1 MFLAILL
8 VASALILGVSTHLRQ
23 AEDVT
28 EFDDLYTLTERVSNA
43 LLRSTVPN
51 ASYMDIEG
59 NVIVLKDISVLDM
72 IVEELLLMRTG
83 VPGSSFNGTGR
94 YNERIVH
101 VLSSLVDEHRYRFEL
116 SGRFMGSSISIGH
129 AQGQTETATKM
140 TEIFLPDV
148 TEPIQIT
155 LSIGPW

>member
-23 AEDVT
+23 GEDVS

-51 ASYMDIEG
+51 ASYTDIEG
-59 NVIVLKDISVLDM
+59 NVIVLKDISVIDM
-72 IVEELLLMRTG
+72 IVEELLLMKTG
-83 VPGSSFNGTGR
+83 VPESSFNGTDR
-94 YNERIVH
+94 YNERIAQ
-101 VLSSLVDEHRYRFEL
+101 VLSSLVDEDRHRFEL
-116 SGRFMGSSISIGH
+116 SGRFLGSSISFGH
-129 AQGQTETATKM
+129 AQGQTETAAKV

-155 LSIGPW
+155 LSICP